1 MARLATFLLLSLLFV
16 STLSL
21 AARSGPALPNHS
33 TPKTQAQGIAD
44 EDGCDGIGEEECLMR
59 RTLAAHVDY
68 IYTQKHKP

>member
-1 MARLATFLLLSLLFV
+1 MAKLATFLLLSLLLV

-21 AARSGPALPNHS
+21 AARSGPAL
-33 TPKTQAQGIAD
+33 PKTQAQGIAD